1 MTADSD
7 DEDAA
12 VIGSPVR
19 QDSAKRNSNTN
30 PESDLMFQTEID
42 VSGPTK

>member
-19 QDSAKRNSNTN
+19 
-30 PESDLMFQTEID
+30 
-42 VSGPTK
+42 